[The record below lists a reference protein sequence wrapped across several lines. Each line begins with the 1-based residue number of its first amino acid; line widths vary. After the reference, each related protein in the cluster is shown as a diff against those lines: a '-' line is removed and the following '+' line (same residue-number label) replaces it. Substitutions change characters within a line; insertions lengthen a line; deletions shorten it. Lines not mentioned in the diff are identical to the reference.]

1 MSERAQQ
8 IGRSAAVLVA
18 VWIVVYWWWTP
29 SRPVPAI
36 ALGTPAP
43 SAEPPTPA
51 TSASSTPSEQSL
63 APAPQR
69 PDPARSQVAPS
80 APRFR
85 DYIIRKGDTFSRI
98 AAEQL
103 GGAKFESAIAA
114 ANPLVDPLRLQI
126 GQSIRLPI
134 DPEPLASPDPR
145 EIEYEI
151 RSDDSLWKIAKRLY
165 GDGSL
170 SDLIYQANRDRLS
183 SPDDL
188 TVGEMLRI
196 PPPPAR

>member
-1 MSERAQQ
+1 MSQRAQQ
-8 IGRSAAVLVA
+8 IGRSAAVIVA
-18 VWIVVYWWWTP
+18 LWIVVYWWWTP

-36 ALGTPAP
+36 ALGTPA
-43 SAEPPTPA
+43 T
-51 TSASSTPSEQSL
+51 TSEQTPPPSTAL
-63 APAPQR
+63 PTHSDQSAAPAPRR
-69 PDPARSQVAPS
+69 PATASNDPAPA

-85 DYIIRKGDTFSRI
+85 DYTIRKGDTFSRI

-103 GGAKFESAIAA
+103 GGTRFESAIAA

-134 DPEPLASPDPR
+134 DPEPLPSPNPR

-188 TVGEMLRI
+188 TVGRMLRI